1 MKTEFIKRKY
11 GRYKGLIRLIII
23 FLLFSNLAILI
34 LFHDGNL
41 RYNFLRLTAETQNI
55 YTEYMLFRE
64 IEQRRF
70 AQGVILL
77 SAQADKIQRVS
88 DGNNQLLDQL
98 LNNMKYAFSKTV
110 DEEDRDHFEPL
121 LRELVSIYPNI
132 YAFRTMYAKTLENN
146 VSEEIYEQIDSA
158 IRLVGSA
165 PEAYRIGARFAFM
178 NENLAKLKEYCE
190 GYSFNQ
196 QGGIKFNEIPYAF
209 FGTGLRSLVLEIGD
223 SDEKI
228 FIRNNGLDV
237 SKKTNYEFSL
247 PRLIN
252 LEESINLHIASF
264 KGVSIELDQLML
276 FRDGKLI
283 KSILKDDISILTDRS
298 FINFDGSIII
308 ISDEVPEIIKITFP
322 NENFIEVDKISIDL
336 AIKKLQLIGPDIC

>member
-1 MKTEFIKRKY
+1 MKSDFIKKY
-11 GRYKGLIRLIII
+11 GKYKGLIRLIII

-34 LFHDGNL
+34 LFHSGNM
-41 RYNFLRLTAETQNI
+41 RYNFLRLTAETHNI

-77 SAQADKIQRVS
+77 SRQIDKIQRVS

-98 LNNMKYAFSKTV
+98 LGNVKYAFNKTV
-110 DEEDRDHFEPL
+110 DQEDRDHFEPL
-121 LRELVSIYPNI
+121 LKELVDIYPNI

-146 VSEEIYEQIDSA
+146 IGEEIYEQIDSA

-165 PEAYRIGARFAFM
+165 PEAYRIGSRFAFK
-178 NENLAKLKEYCE
+178 NDNLSKLSEYCE
-190 GYSFNQ
+190 GYYFNQ

-209 FGTGLRSLVLEIGD
+209 FGTGLRSMALEIGK

-228 FIRNNGLDV
+228 FIRNNGLDI

-247 PRLIN
+247 PRPITI
-252 LEESINLHIASF
+252 EESIKLHIASF
-264 KGVSIELDQLML
+264 KGVSIKLDQLML
-276 FRDGKLI
+276 FRDGKII
-283 KSILKDDISILTDRS
+283 KGILKDDISILTDRS

-308 ISDEVPEIIKITFP
+308 ISDEVPEIIEITLP
-322 NENFIEVDKISIDL
+322 NESFLEVDKISIDL
-336 AIKKLQLIGPDIC
+336 VIKKLQLIGPDIC